1 MNSACLVEANQK
13 LAAVTHGRIKI
24 ITDIEFTILPLIRQT
39 DDIQVTQINARPL
52 QTSSHRS
59 LGLIAACTRG
69 IPS

>member
-1 MNSACLVEANQK
+1 MNSACLEEANQT
-13 LAAVTHGRIKI
+13 LAAITHSQIQI
-24 ITDIEFTILPLIRQT
+24 ITDIEFISKT
-39 DDIQVTQINARPL
+39 DDIQVTQINAKPL